1 MLIETPY
8 KVGDIVTLKILGGD
22 EVVGRLLE
30 EAQYSETTGSYTI
43 NKPHAVMMGQQGFG
57 LAPYVLTAGPD
68 FKVSF
73 KSDHVVCVVKTF
85 DAVAKEYIKQTSGIL
100 V

>member
-8 KVGDIVTLKILGGD
+8 KVTDIITVKILGGD
-22 EVVGRLLE
+22 EVVGRLAAIDDGAITL
-30 EAQYSETTGSYTI
+30 

-68 FKVSF
+68 FKINV
-73 KSDHVVCVVKTF
+73 KDEHIVCIVKTF
-85 DAVAKEYIKQTSGIL
+85 DGVAKEYTKQTSGL
-100 V
+100 MV

>member
-8 KVGDIVTLKILGGD
+8 KVNDIVTLKILGGD
-22 EVVGRLLE
+22 EVVGRLTSIE
-30 EAQYSETTGSYTI
+30 GGNVTI

-57 LAPYVLTAGPD
+57 LVPYIITAGPD
-68 FKVSF
+68 VKVEF
-73 KSDHVVCVVKTF
+73 KSEHILSVVKTF
-85 DAVAKEYIKQTSGIL
+85 EGVVKEYIKQTSGIM

>member
-8 KVGDIVTLKILGGD
+8 TVTDIVTVKILGGD
-22 EVVGRLLE
+22 EVVGRLAAVDNGVIRL
-30 EAQYSETTGSYTI
+30 

-68 FKVSF
+68 FKIDI
-73 KSDHVVCVVKTF
+73 KEEHIVCIVKTF
-85 DAVAKEYIKQTSGIL
+85 EAVAKEYIKQTSGIM

>member
-8 KVGDIVTLKILGGD
+8 KVNDIVTLKILGGD
-22 EVVGRLLE
+22 EVVGRLI
-30 EAQYSETTGSYTI
+30 AIDGNVTI

-68 FKVSF
+68 FKIDV
-73 KSDHVVCVVKTF
+73 KDQHIVCIVKTY
-85 DAVAKEYIKQTSGIL
+85 DPVAKEYIKQTSGIM

>member
-1 MLIETPY
+1 MIIEAPY
-8 KVGDIVTLKILGGD
+8 KQNDIVTLKILGGD
-22 EVVGRLLE
+22 EIVGRLIE
-30 EAQYSETTGSYTI
+30 VNEFTDVHVI

-68 FKVSF
+68 FKISVDRS
-73 KSDHVVCVVKTF
+73 HIVCVVKTY
-85 DAVAKEYIKQTSGIL
+85 DAVAKEYIKQTSGIM

>member
-1 MLIETPY
+1 MIIETPY

-22 EVVGRLLE
+22 EVVGRL
-30 EAQYSETTGSYTI
+30 QSVDDNHVI
-43 NKPHAVMMGQQGFG
+43 NKPHVVMMGQQGFG

-68 FKVSF
+68 YKIDV
-73 KSDHVVCVVKTF
+73 KDDHIVCVVKTYEG
-85 DAVAKEYIKQTSGIL
+85 VAKEYIKQTTGIM

>member
-8 KVGDIVTLKILGGD
+8 KVNDIVTLKILGGD
-22 EVVGRLLE
+22 EVVGRLI
-30 EAQYSETTGSYTI
+30 AIDGNVTI

-68 FKVSF
+68 FKIDV
-73 KSDHVVCVVKTF
+73 KDQHIVCIVKTY
-85 DAVAKEYIKQTSGIL
+85 DPVAKEYIKQTSGL
-100 V
+100 MV

>member
-8 KVGDIVTLKILGGD
+8 KVTDIVTVKILGGD
-22 EVVGRLLE
+22 EVVGRLAAFDNGVVRL
-30 EAQYSETTGSYTI
+30 

-68 FKVSF
+68 FKIDI
-73 KSDHVVCVVKTF
+73 KDEHIVCIVKTY
-85 DAVAKEYIKQTSGIL
+85 DPVAKEYTKQTSGL
-100 V
+100 MV